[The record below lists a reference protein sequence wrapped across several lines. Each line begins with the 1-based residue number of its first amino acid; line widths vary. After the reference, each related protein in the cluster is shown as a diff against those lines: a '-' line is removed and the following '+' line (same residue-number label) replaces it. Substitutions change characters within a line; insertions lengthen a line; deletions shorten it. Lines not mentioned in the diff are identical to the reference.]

1 LSASAVA
8 ELISLVEVT
17 GELGLSGAKKV
28 MDSMLEEA
36 GVHNE
41 RRQGVFFSSPTETDP
56 SNDMPPAVDPPT
68 SLKRLQREEERKRKP
83 ATEWMEELRLRQ
95 ISNPAELLALAEV
108 AVADPSLSKDLEAW
122 VKNSS
127 TSTSAPSNSTAE
139 RKAAKLF
146 KFFVGKAM
154 KQSRGLAKP
163 KALALAVELALEDR
177 RQKRHDTAPAPSKS
191 DESDVSGRSGG
202 GREVKLFVDPAA
214 AAAAGEQ
221 AKQAAATTA
230 TTTATATTATATAA
244 ASLTVPTLHVGLLDF
259 RCGVITKAWKH
270 PDSEKLWVEEVDC
283 GEASGPRTI
292 CSGLR
297 AFYPTAEEVCP
308 IGGRPVV
315 IVANLKTKKLGGLP
329 SQGMVLCASSPAHD
343 VVKFVDPPKGAKPGD
358 RVTFQGLPVI
368 EPATPAQIAKKK
380 VDQNVIFGGQLTT
393 ALVDD
398 GSGGTAGGAAVCT
411 FKGLNAMVVEGAGT
425 CTAPVPAGYT
435 VS

>member
-283 GEASGPRTI
+283 GEASGPRQI
-292 CSGLR
+292 LSGLR
-297 AFYPTAEEVCP
+297 AHYPTAEEMV
-308 IGGRPVV
+308 GRRVV
-315 IVANLKTKKLGGLP
+315 VLANLKARKLGGIP
-329 SQGMVLCASSPAHD
+329 SQGMVVCATSSVTGRVLFVEPPSGAAPGD
-343 VVKFVDPPKGAKPGD
+343 VVSFE
-358 RVTFQGLPVI
+358 GLPSA
-368 EPATPAQIAKKK
+368 PASAAQVAKKK
-380 VDQNVIFGGQLTT
+380 MVEVVFPDLATGAHGVCLWKDKPFEVEGFG
-393 ALVDD
+393 
-398 GSGGTAGGAAVCT
+398 VCT
-411 FKGLNAMVVEGAGT
+411 CPGAEEG
-425 CTAPVPAGYT
+425 
-435 VS
+435 SRIS